1 MRGNGNG
8 KKSRVFHFVLGTVF
22 FVLII
27 LVVLQCFDIFEES
40 LIDFMDMFD
49 SHMR

>member
-1 MRGNGNG
+1 MKGTGSG
-8 KKSRVFHFVLGTVF
+8 KKSRLFHFVLGTVF

-27 LVVLQCFDIFEES
+27 LVVLKCFDIFDES
-40 LIDFMDMFD
+40 MIDFMDMFD